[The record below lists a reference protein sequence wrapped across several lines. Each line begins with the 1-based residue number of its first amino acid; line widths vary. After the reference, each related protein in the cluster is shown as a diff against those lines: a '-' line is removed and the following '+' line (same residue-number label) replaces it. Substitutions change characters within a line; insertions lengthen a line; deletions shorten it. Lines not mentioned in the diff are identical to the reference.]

1 MATTEIAPKNEL
13 PQQWRIA
20 YERDRTG
27 EKDYANPAPERRAGK
42 MLAAYIVT
50 GLFFFTLPGTFLGV
64 WNLIAITDHH
74 AKAGASTAW
83 IQAHGHA
90 QLFGWV
96 GSFII
101 GISFYVLPKFR
112 GHPLKRY
119 GVAWVVWAMWTL
131 GVGLRWWAGVV
142 ADGWRTTLVSSTV
155 LELVAFAIFLY
166 VVSFSRPKGAPTR
179 KQKKPAD
186 LGSWLGIFGFTA
198 LGLALIVNLMTAVSV
213 ALHGSAPVYPAVA
226 DRAFLVI
233 AIWGFALPV
242 AWGYSTKFVSV
253 FLGLQQPN
261 HRAALWLCAGV
272 SAIVIAALVHELFV
286 ADVLA
291 LALTIPASSALRVFQ
306 PSVRKPKVIGV
317 YHSYPVFVRLSF
329 VWLLVGAT
337 LGVLAD
343 LFPSA
348 TGLGGASR
356 HAVTVGFLATF
367 IFAIAPRLLPSF
379 LNGRE
384 LHSSRLMA
392 ASLWLLTLGC
402 TLRVSSE
409 AIAYSAGG
417 NAWTVLPISAFLELS
432 AVLLF
437 VVNMALTLK
446 QPLLAWLEPEGVTAA
461 LPVYWYVTSFP
472 KTRPILERA
481 GLKTLAHTRTVPYSL
496 KLEEAVEADGADLG
510 QVLVAL
516 RNFFRERQPRRV
528 GR

>member
-1 MATTEIAPKNEL
+1 MATTEITPKDGL
-13 PQQWRIA
+13 PLQWRSA
-20 YERDRTG
+20 FERDRNG
-27 EKDYANPAPERRAGK
+27 KNDYADPAPERRAGK
-42 MLAAYIVT
+42 MLAAYIIS
-50 GLFFFTLPGTFLGV
+50 GLCFFTLPGTFLGV

-119 GVAWVVWAMWTL
+119 RAAWVVWAMWTL

-142 ADGWRTTLVSSTV
+142 ADGWRVPLVTSTV
-155 LELVAFAIFLY
+155 LELAAFVIFMY
-166 VVSFSRPKGAPTR
+166 VVSFSRPRGATIP
-179 KQKKPAD
+179 KQKKPVD

-198 LGLALIVNLMTAVSV
+198 LGVALIVNLMTAVSV
-213 ALHGSAPVYPAVA
+213 ALRSSIPVYPAAA
-226 DRAFLVI
+226 DRALLVI
-233 AIWGFALPV
+233 AIWGFVLPV
-242 AWGYSTKFVSV
+242 AWGYSTKFVTI
-253 FLGLQQPN
+253 FLGLEQPN
-261 HRAALWLCAGV
+261 HRASLWLCAGV
-272 SAIVIAALVHELFV
+272 TAIVVAALIHDFFV

-291 LALTIPASSALRVFQ
+291 LVLTIPVISALRIFQ
-306 PSVRKPKVIGV
+306 PSARKPKVIGV
-317 YHSYPVFVRLSF
+317 YHSYPAFVRLSF

-343 LFPSA
+343 LFPAA

-356 HAVTVGFLATF
+356 HAVTVGFIAIF

-392 ASLWLLTLGC
+392 ASLWMLTLGC

-417 NAWTVLPISAFLELS
+417 SAWAVLPISAFFELS
-432 AVLLF
+432 GVLLF
-437 VVNMALTLK
+437 VVNMAFTLK
-446 QPLLAWLEPEGVTAA
+446 QPLLAWLEPDGVTAD

-472 KTRPILERA
+472 KTRSLLQRA
-481 GLKTLAHTRTVPYSL
+481 GLKTLVRARTVPYSL
-496 KLEEAVEADGADLG
+496 KLEEAVDADGADLG
-510 QVLVAL
+510 KVLQSL
-516 RNFFRERQPRRV
+516 RDFFKERQPRRV